1 MNEQERQIND
11 LVIANRILAHENVC
25 DAYGHVSIRNPKNP
39 KTFFM
44 ARSLAPELVT
54 RDDIVELDVEG
65 NPVREE
71 SRHLYLERFIHGGIL
86 EARPDVMSVVHA
98 HAEDIL
104 PFGIA
109 DGTPLRPVIHSG
121 SFIGAHVPVWDI
133 ADRFGD
139 TNLLVANV
147 EQGRD
152 LFDWEAR
159 WRPVPGSDE
168 GPIKRGAGFAFMQF
182 RSGVGPSSAILRV
195 DSSGRY
201 TLYVGVTDIGPG
213 AKTTMAMIAAEELGV
228 PLDQVDVVWGDT
240 DRCPYSV
247 GESGSRTTTMTGYAV
262 VQAAIDLK
270 NQIATQGMPEG
281 DAVLRYGAAA
291 TSLREV
297 RFRVTAANGGRY
309 SELHDL
315 ATGR

>member
-1 MNEQERQIND
+1 MNEKQRLIND
-11 LVIANRILAHENVC
+11 LVIANRILAHEQVC

-39 KTFFM
+39 HTFFM

-54 RDDIVELDVEG
+54 VDDIVELDLEG
-65 NPVREE
+65 NPVHDE
-71 SRHLYLERFIHGGIL
+71 SRHLYLERFIHGSIL

-152 LFDWEAR
+152 LAR
-159 WRPVPGSDE
+159 TLGDNNVALM
-168 GPIKRGAGFAFMQF
+168 RGHGFAAAA
-182 RSGVGPSSAILRV
+182 RSLIEVVRMSVFLPRNARALLRA
-195 DSSGRY
+195 
-201 TLYVGVTDIGPG
+201 LH
-213 AKTTMAMIAAEELGV
+213 LGGEIKS
-228 PLDQVDVVWGDT
+228 LSQGEIDARNKGYK
-240 DRCPYSV
+240 PYSPETWRAWEYWANKC
-247 GESGSRTTTMTGYAV
+247 GCGDMLSRPDSDKG
-262 VQAAIDLK
+262 
-270 NQIATQGMPEG
+270 
-281 DAVLRYGAAA
+281 
-291 TSLREV
+291 
-297 RFRVTAANGGRY
+297 
-309 SELHDL
+309 
-315 ATGR
+315 